1 MKQPPVPRRTFL
13 AMAPA
18 LLAGKAG
25 MALKPDNPVVGGT
38 VLRRAAIQSP
48 GFVSGSTGWSINQD
62 GSAEFNNVTIR
73 NGQVVSGT
81 ALYYSGTGLPAANTL
96 VASISAAGG
105 TDSAGNVYL
114 AGFATYGKTGI
125 TYYAQQQLAKADSA
139 GTFGA
144 VTTVYT
150 ATSQAGPWT
159 SGSQLN
165 LEGSNHAAL
174 LADVAHVYGVSGAPL
189 LELHSGSGLL
199 SAAAAMSVNAQGTL
213 NITDAGSLS
222 GAVPLVQADI
232 STGTAGNNNTA
243 TLLTKAWPVGANEG
257 TTGTT
262 YRVKC
267 LAVATTGQTT
277 IETLTLGA
285 DVSGTKTALATL
297 GTAFNGGALSTTYAI
312 PVELVLTVDA
322 VSAGTPEI
330 YLNAPLGDTSANRL
344 STNSANLQGFSHTA
358 AWDSTISRTL
368 AVYAQWG
375 GAGGS
380 VQSCQV
386 ITSRFYREGP

>member
-1 MKQPPVPRRTFL
+1 
-13 AMAPA
+13 
-18 LLAGKAG
+18 
-25 MALKPDNPVVGGT
+25 MALKPENPVVGGT

-48 GFVSGSTGWSINQD
+48 NFVTGSAGWSINQD

-96 VASISAAGG
+96 AASISAAGG
-105 TDSAGNVYL
+105 TDGTAGNVYL
-114 AGFATYGKTGI
+114 AGFTTYGKTGL
-125 TYYAQQQLAKADSA
+125 TYYAQQQLVQADAA

-159 SGSQLN
+159 AGTQLN
-165 LEGSNHAAL
+165 LEASNHAAL
-174 LADVAHVYGVSGAPL
+174 LADVAHVYGLTGAPL

-199 SAAAAMSVNAQGTL
+199 SAAAAMSANAQGTL
-213 NITDAGSLS
+213 NILDKGGLT

-232 STGTAGNNNTA
+232 STGNAGNNNTA
-243 TLLTKAWPVGANEG
+243 TLLTNAWPVGANEG

-267 LAVATTGQTT
+267 LAIANTGQTT
-277 IETLTLGA
+277 IETLTFGV
-285 DVSGTKTALATL
+285 DIGGTKTALATL
-297 GTAFNGGALSTTYAI
+297 GTAFNGGALDTVYAI
-312 PVELVLTVDA
+312 PLELVLIADA

-330 YLNAPLGDTSANRL
+330 YLLASLGDTSANRL
-344 STNSANLQGFSHTA
+344 ATNSANMSGYTHAATWNTA
-358 AWDSTISRTL
+358 SSNTL
-368 AVYAQWG
+368 AIYAQWG

-380 VQSCQV
+380 HQSCQV